1 MTALEEV
8 VGTSEI
14 VRPGGTG
21 MWAPV
26 IPPRRGDEE
35 WVVQADEDPS
45 IVLGVD

>member
-8 VGTSEI
+8 LASKDV

-21 MWAPV
+21 IWAPV

-35 WVVQADEDPS
+35 WVVQADEDPA
-45 IVLGVD
+45 IVRSVD

>member
-8 VGTSEI
+8 VAAKDA

-35 WVVQADEDPS
+35 WVVQADEDPL
-45 IVLGVD
+45 IVRGVD

>member
-1 MTALEEV
+1 MTAREETV
-8 VGTSEI
+8 LPKQ

-26 IPPRRGDEE
+26 IPTPRDDEV

-45 IVLGVD
+45 IVRSLD

>member
-8 VGTSEI
+8 LASRDV

-21 MWAPV
+21 IWAPV

-35 WVVQADEDPS
+35 WVVQADEDPA
-45 IVLGVD
+45 IVLSVD

>member
-8 VGTSEI
+8 LAAKDVS
-14 VRPGGTG
+14 RPGGTG

-35 WVVQADEDPS
+35 WVVQADEDPA

>member
-8 VGTSEI
+8 LASKDV

-21 MWAPV
+21 IWAPV

-45 IVLGVD
+45 IVRSVD

>member
-1 MTALEEV
+1 MSGLEEV
-8 VGTSEI
+8 VVTEDV
-14 VRPGGTG
+14 VRLGGAG

-45 IVLGVD
+45 IVRSLD